1 MFYSGVLYTVT
12 IAQNVQVR
20 HFYIFLNISFYI
32 RINIQI
38 NGWLD
43 PFGCLLVLHIQHKI
57 FFLKHLIM
65 PQSFLHKWFISLNS
79 ASILHFLREVSVW
92 SFLRQL
98 QESRLEEFFP
108 HMYCCSINTR
118 GQYFTAVSLW
128 FCRVSKDIQNPTVE
142 LRCNW
147 GKFVVHSRV

>member
-12 IAQNVQVR
+12 IVQNVLIR

-32 RINIQI
+32 CINIQM

-57 FFLKHLIM
+57 HFLKHLIM
-65 PQSFLHKWFISLNS
+65 PQSFKHIVCFPQFSINS
-79 ASILHFLREVSVW
+79 TFFKRSICLIILEAAPREQVGRV
-92 SFLRQL
+92 
-98 QESRLEEFFP
+98 FP

-118 GQYFTAVSLW
+118 GQYFTPVSL
-128 FCRVSKDIQNPTVE
+128 
-142 LRCNW
+142 
-147 GKFVVHSRV
+147 